1 MSMQAIKELRETSGA
16 GMLDCK
22 KALTETNGDLEAAKD
37 WLRKKG
43 LAKAAKKADRV
54 AAEGLVAMKIDGNK
68 GIVVEVNS
76 ETDFVAKNEQFQ
88 KFVTEVADCAFE
100 KDGNIDALKSEK
112 EESLTTN
119 TASIGEKLDIRRTEK
134 LEANAVVGYIHTATA
149 EGMGKIAVL
158 VGVNGVDASKTDEI
172 KKIAMHV
179 AAANPI
185 SATIEEVPAENVERE
200 RAIFKEQA
208 IASGKPAEIAEK
220 MVEGRI
226 RKFYEEVVLEEQN
239 FVMDPST
246 KIKDVIKSLGSD
258 AKLVG
263 FVKYTLGEGIEKKV
277 DNFQEEVMQQAGV

>member
-1 MSMQAIKELRETSGA
+1 MQAIKELRETSGA

-54 AAEGLVAMKIDGNK
+54 AAEGLVAMKIEGNK
-68 GIVVEVNS
+68 GTVVEVNS

-88 KFVTEVADCAFE
+88 KFVSEVANCAFD
-100 KDGNIDALKSEK
+100 KDGDIEAIKAEK
-112 EESLTTN
+112 ETAIAEN
-119 TASIGEKLDIRRTEK
+119 TASIGEKLEIRRAAK
-134 LEANAVVGYIHTATA
+134 LEADVVTGYIHTATA

-158 VGVNGVDASKTDEI
+158 VGVNGAAADKADEI

-185 SATIEEVPAENVERE
+185 SATIAEVPAENVERE

-226 RKFYEEVVLEEQN
+226 RKFYEEVVLEEQT
-239 FVMDPST
+239 FVMDT
-246 KIKDVIKSLGSD
+246 NKKIKDVIKELGPE

-263 FVKYTLGEGIEKKV
+263 FVKFTLGEGIEKKV
-277 DNFQEEVMQQAGV
+277 DNFQEEVMQQAGL